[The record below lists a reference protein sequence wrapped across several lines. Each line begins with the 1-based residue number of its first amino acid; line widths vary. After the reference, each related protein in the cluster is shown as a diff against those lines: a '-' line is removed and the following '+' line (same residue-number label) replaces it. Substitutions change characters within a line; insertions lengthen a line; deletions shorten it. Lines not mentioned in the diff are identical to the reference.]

1 MNSAE
6 ERIYKN
12 LTAELGYGYIGLGKV
27 DSARLVLAKMPLVD
41 LVDSLNY
48 YNLELKISKKTND
61 WATAAESIGKVWV
74 IRSRIYKEGYETQLA
89 ESELRYDNAE
99 LRARLYKKERG
110 VLLSVLILAAVL
122 VTVTLIVRLMARLLR
137 RYKMEKKRLEY
148 VLKSRT
154 SELNRLKSEK
164 DQEETFRTSL
174 EASLRQQISSNKALM
189 RFYNLN
195 YDALRRFI
203 KIFSLYKGQPEYF
216 LTKAVE
222 IAEDL
227 IRHTGGYD
235 SVYALIDT
243 AYPGF
248 LGRLFGEFPGLKE
261 EDRYLIALTCLGYSN
276 GTVSYLL
283 NVSETNLTTKRTRL
297 AHKMDLGKS
306 LVKYLNERLVS
317 YQAAPHT

>member
-1 MNSAE
+1 M
-6 ERIYKN
+6 
-12 LTAELGYGYIGLGKV
+12 
-27 DSARLVLAKMPLVD
+27 
-41 LVDSLNY
+41 
-48 YNLELKISKKTND
+48 ELKISKKTND

-164 DQEETFRTSL
+164 DQDETFRTSL
-174 EASLRQQISSNKALM
+174 EASSSNKALM

-317 YQAAPHT
+317 YQAAQDSIS

>member
-1 MNSAE
+1 MGTS
-6 ERIYKN
+6 
-12 LTAELGYGYIGLGKV
+12 GWGKLIQPGWYWLRC
-27 DSARLVLAKMPLVD
+27 RLWIWWIV
-41 LVDSLNY
+41 
-48 YNLELKISKKTND
+48 
-61 WATAAESIGKVWV
+61 SIKF
-74 IRSRIYKEGYETQLA
+74 
-89 ESELRYDNAE
+89 
-99 LRARLYKKERG
+99 
-110 VLLSVLILAAVL
+110 
-122 VTVTLIVRLMARLLR
+122 
-137 RYKMEKKRLEY
+137 RLEY

-164 DQEETFRTSL
+164 DQDETFRTSL

-297 AHKMDLGKS
+297 AHKMALGKS

-317 YQAAPHT
+317 YQAAQDSIS